1 VIARALLLLIWLGSG
16 PSFATELTDN
26 QALGQRAVEAER
38 RGDFA
43 DAISAFQQLIRNGAD
58 GPELRDNL
66 GIAYYQLHDFGSA
79 LHQFRIALE
88 ANQNSGPAN
97 LFAGLSLLK
106 LQRPK
111 EALPYLDRAHR
122 AQPADSAPVLAA
134 AQAEIA
140 LNQVRSAR
148 TSYEEA
154 TRLAP
159 ENAEAWYGLAVA
171 DRVLAEQELKS
182 SKSAAKAFMD
192 SSEQAMQRAMKLNP
206 DSVHARMLLGESF
219 RIAERYQESVR
230 EYQAATAQ
238 QPGLAAAWSG
248 LAASYS
254 ASGDDESAQKA
265 AARAHELDPNDPDTN
280 TLMAAIYL
288 RQGNIAKAEPL
299 ALSALRIQPGLS
311 AAHVVLAKIYLA
323 RKQPGQAL
331 PELQSAV
338 KDDTDGS
345 TYYLL
350 ATTLR
355 DLGRR
360 EDAAAAMEKFRQL
373 HSTRVAPL
381 QSNR

>member
-1 VIARALLLLIWLGSG
+1 M
-16 PSFATELTDN
+16 
-26 QALGQRAVEAER
+26 EAER
-38 RGDFA
+38 HGDFA
-43 DAISAFQQLIRNGAD
+43 RAISAFQQLIANGAD
-58 GPELRDNL
+58 SPELRDNL
-66 GIAYYQLHDFGSA
+66 GIAYYQIRDFNSA
-79 LHQFRIALE
+79 LHQFRIAL
-88 ANQNSGPAN
+88 AASPNSAPAN

-106 LQRPK
+106 LERPK
-111 EALPYLDRAHR
+111 EALTYLDRAHH

-148 TSYEEA
+148 TSYEQA
-154 TRLAP
+154 TRLEP
-159 ENAEAWYGLAVA
+159 RNAEAWYGLAVTN
-171 DRVLAEQELKS
+171 RVLAEQKLKN

-192 SSEQAMQRAMKLNP
+192 SSEEAMQRAMRLNP

-265 AARAHELDPNDPDTN
+265 AARAHELDPNDSDTN
-280 TLMAAIYL
+280 ALIAAIYL
-288 RQGNIAKAEPL
+288 RQGNIVKAEPF
-299 ALSALRIQPGLS
+299 ALSALRIEPGLS

-338 KDDTDGS
+338 KDDSDGS

-355 DLGRR
+355 ELGRR
-360 EDAAAAMEKFRQL
+360 EDAAAAMQKFKQL
-373 HSTRVAPL
+373 HSARVATIPG
-381 QSNR
+381 NR

>member
-1 VIARALLLLIWLGSG
+1 MARNFEIISGSRTTNFG
-16 PSFATELTDN
+16 TSVPLF
-26 QALGQRAVEAER
+26 
-38 RGDFA
+38 
-43 DAISAFQQLIRNGAD
+43 ISSESRLD
-58 GPELRDNL
+58 
-66 GIAYYQLHDFGSA
+66 
-79 LHQFRIALE
+79 
-88 ANQNSGPAN
+88 ANQSSEPAN

-106 LQRPK
+106 LERPK
-111 EALPYLDRAHR
+111 EALPYLDRARH
-122 AQPADSAPVLAA
+122 AQPADPAPVLAA

-140 LNQVRSAR
+140 LNQVRGAR
-148 TSYEEA
+148 TSYEQA
-154 TRLAP
+154 THLDP
-159 ENAEAWYGLAVA
+159 GNAEAWYGLAVA

-192 SSEQAMQRAMKLNP
+192 ASEQAMQRAMKLNP

-280 TLMAAIYL
+280 TLIAAIYL
-288 RQGNIAKAEPL
+288 RQGNIAQAEPL
-299 ALSALRIQPGLS
+299 ALSALRIQPDLS

-323 RKQPGQAL
+323 RKQPGRAL
-331 PELQSAV
+331 PELQSAI
-338 KDDTDGS
+338 KDDSDGS

-355 DLGRR
+355 ELGRR
-360 EDAAAAMEKFRQL
+360 EDAAAAMQKFRQL
-373 HSTRVAPL
+373 HSARVAPI
-381 QSNR
+381 QSDR